1 MTNDLPIP
9 RQDERADGASV
20 LEWGAADE
28 STGGSRLRR
37 AVSGLGRDHRVPLLL
52 AGLGAAAAVAS
63 LLGEWVTMTIPTGPD
78 PTGPLEVTNGVA
90 EIGGL
95 GTGYLTGLLGLGCTV
110 ALALRGTR
118 AAQVNARVAGLAL
131 AAGMIALLAATTSSL
146 GDAARRGLMFYSG
159 EETFRTE
166 HGRGLFMAFA
176 AVLLFAAALVRIA
189 PAGAEVTP
197 SGAPADPD
205 DAATDPTA
213 RRRSRRRAAQED
225 PDEGRPPADIT
236 VSPTVP
242 FARESPPD

>member
-20 LEWGAADE
+20 LEWGTSDE
-28 STGGSRLRR
+28 PAGANRLRR
-37 AVSGLGRDHRVPLLL
+37 AVAGLGRDHRVPMLL
-52 AGLGAAAAVAS
+52 AGLGATAAVAS

-78 PTGPLEVTNGVA
+78 PASPLEVTNGVA
-90 EIGGL
+90 EIGGM
-95 GTGYLTGLLGLGCTV
+95 GTGYLVGLLLLGCTV

-146 GDAARRGLMFYSG
+146 GDVTRRGLVYYSG

-166 HGRGLFMAFA
+166 NGRGLFMAFA
-176 AVLLFAAALVRIA
+176 AVLLFAAALLRTV
-189 PAGAEVTP
+189 PAGAVPTLRDEP
-197 SGAPADPD
+197 SHPD
-205 DAATDPTA
+205 DLAAEPTG
-213 RRRSRRRAAQED
+213 RRRSRRRSAPDD

-236 VSPTVP
+236 VTPTVP

>member
-20 LEWGAADE
+20 VEWGAADQPE
-28 STGGSRLRR
+28 GGHRLRR
-37 AVSGLGRDHRVPLLL
+37 AVAGLGSDHRVPVLL
-52 AGLGAAAAVAS
+52 AALGAVAAVAS

-78 PTGPLEVTNGVA
+78 PTSPLEVTNGVA
-90 EIGGL
+90 EIGGM
-95 GTGYLTGLLGLGCTV
+95 GTGYLVGLLVLGGAV

-146 GDAARRGLMFYSG
+146 GDATRRGLMYYSG
-159 EETFRTE
+159 DESFRTE

-176 AVLLFAAALVRIA
+176 ATLLFAAALVRIA
-189 PAGAEVTP
+189 PAGAEV
-197 SGAPADPD
+197 APHDEPGGPD
-205 DAATDPTA
+205 DAAPES
-213 RRRSRRRAAQED
+213 RSRRRPDQVD

-242 FARESPPD
+242 FAREAPPD